1 VLNTDPRPAADRFQ
15 VLSLDG
21 GGLRGLFVAAA
32 LAALEE
38 DLQLQLVDHFDLIV
52 GTSTGGVVALALGAG
67 IPPAE
72 ILRFYQDHKDEIF
85 QNPFGLRA
93 ILAIV
98 RAKYPSKRLERPLRE
113 VFGARLLGESRVP
126 LVIPAYN
133 IGDNAVYLFKTPH
146 HDRLRRDHR
155 VPMWQVAM
163 ATAAAPTF
171 FPAFR
176 LTKSRDRLVDG
187 GVWANNPAMV
197 GVAEAVSMF
206 GAELSRIRVLSMGTL
221 CSAATRPAS
230 ADRGGYWQWLRK
242 PHLFSVLLH
251 AQSAG
256 VLGQVEHLIGHGN
269 LHRLDP
275 LANEDLIAL
284 DRCDAD
290 ELIAKASHHSRIF
303 APRLRSAFA
312 DHQRFAYSPLY
323 GPNST
328 GQVSSDHH

>member
-1 VLNTDPRPAADRFQ
+1 MVETNGPGSPDRFQ

-21 GGLRGLFVAAA
+21 GGVRGLFVAAT

-38 DLQLQLVDHFDLIV
+38 DLELQLVDHFDLIV
-52 GTSTGGVVALALGAG
+52 GTSTGGILALALGAG

-72 ILRFYQDHKDEIF
+72 ILCFYQQHKDEIF
-85 QNPFGLRA
+85 RNPLGWRGLRA
-93 ILAIV
+93 MV
-98 RAKYPSKRLERPLRE
+98 RAKYPSRRLERPLRE
-113 VFGARLLGESRVP
+113 IFGERLLGESRVP

-176 LTKSRDRLVDG
+176 LPEGRERLVDG

-197 GVAEAVSMF
+197 GVTEAVSMF
-206 GAELSRIRVLSMGTL
+206 RADLSQISVLSVGTL
-221 CSAATRPAS
+221 STAATRPAA
-230 ADRGGYWQWLRK
+230 ADKGGFWQWLRK
-242 PHLFSVLLH
+242 PHLFSVLLQ

-256 VLGQVEHLIGHGN
+256 VLGQVEHLIGRDN

-275 LANEDLIAL
+275 YANADVIAL
-284 DRCDAD
+284 DRCEAD

-303 APRLRSAFA
+303 APRLLSAFA
-312 DHQRFAYSPLY
+312 DHQRFAYAPLY
-323 GPNST
+323 GPNSNR
-328 GQVSSDHH
+328 QVSRAHH